1 MAVVLPFT
9 FHYRY
14 NNYMDDKKK
23 ILIIEDDKFLLKLY
37 SDKLIREGFNV
48 SMAITGEEG
57 LSKVVQEKPDLVLLD
72 IILPQKNGFEIL
84 SALKLNPG
92 LQHIPVIVLT
102 NLGQESDI
110 KTGMDLGAADYLVK
124 TDFSITKLPE
134 VVRKY
139 LALAAKT

>member
-1 MAVVLPFT
+1 MPDT
-9 FHYRY
+9 S
-14 NNYMDDKKK
+14 NNKK

-37 SDKLIREGFNV
+37 SDKLIREGFSV

-72 IILPQKNGFEIL
+72 VILPQKNGFEIL

-92 LQHIPVIVLT
+92 LSHIPVVVLT

-139 LALAAKT
+139 LALAAHT

>member
-1 MAVVLPFT
+1 
-9 FHYRY
+9 
-14 NNYMDDKKK
+14 MDDKKK
-23 ILIIEDDKFLLKLY
+23 ILIIEDDKFILKLY
-37 SDKLIREGFNV
+37 SDKLVREGVNV

-92 LQHIPVIVLT
+92 LRHIPVVVLT